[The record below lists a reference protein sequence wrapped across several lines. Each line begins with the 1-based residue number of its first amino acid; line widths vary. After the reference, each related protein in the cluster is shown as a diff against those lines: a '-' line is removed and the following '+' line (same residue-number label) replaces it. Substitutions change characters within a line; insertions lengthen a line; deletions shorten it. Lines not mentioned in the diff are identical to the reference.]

1 VARARP
7 TVVIF
12 DVVETLMSLEPL
24 TGAFAEAELPAA
36 LVGRWFDRMLR
47 DAVALSLAGDYR
59 PFGEVAVGS
68 LQVLAPDLSRDAID
82 RVLSTFGHLPAQPDA
97 PPALRRLVDT
107 GVSVACLSNGP
118 RANTEAFLGRSGLD
132 VLVDTV
138 LSVEDVGLWKPSAAV
153 YEHAVKQ
160 LGRPAHEAALVA
172 VHAFD
177 CHGAQRV
184 GLTTGWAAR
193 LERRYAEVFAPPDV
207 TGEDLV
213 EVVDGLI
220 ALPAS

>member
-1 VARARP
+1 MVRARP
-7 TVVIF
+7 SVVIF
-12 DVVETLMSLEPL
+12 DVVETLMSLKPL
-24 TGAFAEAELPAA
+24 TGAFDDVGLPAE

-68 LQVLAPDLSRDAID
+68 LQVLAPELERNAID
-82 RVLSTFGHLPAQPDA
+82 GVLATFGGLPAQPDA
-97 PPALRRLVDT
+97 QPALKRLMDS

-138 LSVEDVGLWKPSAAV
+138 FSVEDVGLWKPAAAV
-153 YEHAVKQ
+153 YEHALEQ
-160 LGRPAHEAALVA
+160 LGRPAAETALVA

-177 CHGAQRV
+177 CHGAQRA

-207 TGEDLV
+207 TGGDLV
-213 EVVDGLI
+213 EVVDGLL
-220 ALPAS
+220 ALPAP

>member
-1 VARARP
+1 MVRVRP

-12 DVVETLMSLEPL
+12 DVVETLMSLDPL
-24 TGAFAEAELPAA
+24 AGAFAEAGLPES

-68 LQVLAPDLSRDAID
+68 LQVLAPHLSRDAVD
-82 RVLSTFGHLPAQPDA
+82 RVLATFGHLPAQSDA
-97 PPALRRLVDT
+97 QPALRRLVDS

-118 RANTEAFLGRSGLD
+118 RANTEAFLARSELD
-132 VLVDTV
+132 VLVGTV
-138 LSVEDVGLWKPSAAV
+138 LSVEDVGRWKPAASV
-153 YEHAVKQ
+153 YEHALEQ
-160 LGRPAHEAALVA
+160 LGHPAPEAALVA

-213 EVVDGLI
+213 EIVDRLL
-220 ALPAS
+220 ALPAP